1 MNIAE
6 LENQLQ
12 AEFQAGRFQQAE
24 SLSRELLSC
33 KPESIPGL
41 QVAWRA
47 AVRRG
52 QFGDALSHLDKL
64 ANLLPDNIQIF
75 GSLGMVAFECGEF
88 SRARKALAQVL
99 RFNPA
104 SIQDLIYHGLS
115 CERLGEDH
123 QAAGSFLRAQRLVEH
138 AQGQGLP
145 AKVLSLMD
153 HASEFVRHRLASVI
167 AEQLQPL
174 KAQYGDQA
182 LARIQASA
190 DIFTGHRPAKFAHP
204 KLYPGLAYIPDM
216 PVRLFYEREEFSW
229 ITRLENATDDIREE
243 LLQLLQ
249 ADGNFK
255 PYIDHPDGSKKAQDW
270 QELNHSMDWTSFHFY
285 RHGERLEE
293 NCARCPKTSAVLA
306 SLDLHRVPGYSPE
319 VMFSVLR
326 PHSRIPPHTGTING
340 RLIVHLPLIVPENCG
355 ALGVVDEQRGWREG
369 ECLIFDDAFEHE
381 AWNDSDE
388 TRVVLI
394 LDTWNPDLS
403 QAEREAFTRM
413 LHSARTFER
422 ELLVQQPV

>member
-6 LENQLQ
+6 LESQLQ
-12 AEFQAGRFQQAE
+12 GELQHGRFQQAE
-24 SLSRELLSC
+24 SLSKQVLSQ

-41 QVAWRA
+41 QAAWLGA
-47 AVRRG
+47 AGRR
-52 QFGDALSHLDKL
+52 QFRDALPHLDKL
-64 ANLLPDNIQIF
+64 AELLPDNAQIL

-99 RFNPA
+99 RLNPA
-104 SIQDLIYHGLS
+104 SIPDLVYHGLS

-138 AQGQGLP
+138 TQARGLP
-145 AKVLSLMD
+145 AKVLSFMD
-153 HASEFVRHRLASVI
+153 HASEFVRQRLASVI

-174 KAQYGDQA
+174 KAQHGEQA

-190 DIFTGHRPAKFAHP
+190 DIFTGHRPANFSHP
-204 KLYPGLAYIPDM
+204 KLYPGLAYIPDL
-216 PVRLFYEREEFSW
+216 PVRMFYEREEFAW
-229 ITRLENATDDIREE
+229 ITRLEDAADDIREE
-243 LLQLLQ
+243 LLKLREK
-249 ADGNFK
+249 DSNFK
-255 PYIDHPDGSKKAQDW
+255 PYVNHSAGSKKAQDW
-270 QELNHSMDWTSFHFY
+270 QELNQSMDWTSFHLY
-285 RHGERLEE
+285 RHGERIEE

-326 PHSRIPPHTGTING
+326 PHSRIPPHTGSING

-355 ALGVVDEQRGWREG
+355 ALRVVDEQRGWREG
-369 ECLIFDDAFEHE
+369 ECLVFDDAFEHE
-381 AWNDSDE
+381 AWNDSDD
-388 TRVVLI
+388 TRIVLI

-403 QAEREAFTRM
+403 QPEREAFYRL

-422 ELLVQQPV
+422 GLLVQQPV